1 MSDLSGHVLLVE
13 LLTYI
18 FEKYGFICNTIK
30 RVNTLEPSISDK
42 ESLITI
48 KKSTNC
54 GKPFKEN
61 KIIEK
66 VFKDNK
72 IIEKVFKDNKNS
84 EKVFK
89 DNKNSEKVFKEIKN
103 FDAHKRSGTVYEF
116 NSIKANPLLEKNIQ
130 EHENLQN
137 FSDKNKKRNLSAN
150 SQFDLKKKIDNGQKN
165 FIENNKILTNNK
177 TGVTSRFFK
186 KIDEKFVKMFSE
198 RLKKDLKNSKLQKF
212 ETFEDSSRKK
222 TEFFKENKE
231 KWVKEIIKS
240 LSSSDWLKFSKEN
253 DSLGQLKQQA
263 MIEYLSEEKNTLAL
277 ISRAE
282 KL

>member
-1 MSDLSGHVLLVE
+1 MNGCNF
-13 LLTYI
+13 TI

-61 KIIEK
+61 KII
-66 VFKDNK
+66 
-72 IIEKVFKDNKNS
+72 

-165 FIENNKILTNNK
+165 FI
-177 TGVTSRFFK
+177 R
-186 KIDEKFVKMFSE
+186 
-198 RLKKDLKNSKLQKF
+198 
-212 ETFEDSSRKK
+212 
-222 TEFFKENKE
+222 
-231 KWVKEIIKS
+231 
-240 LSSSDWLKFSKEN
+240 
-253 DSLGQLKQQA
+253 
-263 MIEYLSEEKNTLAL
+263 
-277 ISRAE
+277 
-282 KL
+282 